1 MTKDCKNATFEECEL
16 AILRMA
22 VDNAQEKMQKRTVQ
36 NKDVSDIISVVEK
49 FIRNKKLI
57 CYF

>member
-1 MTKDCKNATFEECEL
+1 MGKDCKKTTFEECEL

-36 NKDVSDIISVVEK
+36 NKDVGDIISVVEE

-57 CYF
+57 CYG